1 MKIHFWPDLLALIA
15 IFHCMLSY
23 NYFNPNSYYIAN
35 LSGWLVDSFLE
46 YNSTFYQWFKG
57 VNACDWTTSVYL
69 YFMDNLKGVNAW
81 DYWDT
86 KEISSTKLQIHAYLI
101 LYYSKLVASNCLE
114 RNNTFVVGYDYY
126 QMFELKEREAIY
138 CICQYIWWRQFFF
151 SEIVLHLFKKLLYN
165 DCNTNWVC
173 LIKLI

>member
-35 LSGWLVDSFLE
+35 LSGWLVGSFLE

-81 DYWDT
+81 DFWDT

-101 LYYSKLVASNCLE
+101 LLFQIGCVQLFGKKQHICSWLWLLSDVWIE
-114 RNNTFVVGYDYY
+114 RKRSYILY
-126 QMFELKEREAIY
+126 LSIY
-138 CICQYIWWRQFFF
+138 MVETIFFF
-151 SEIVLHLFKKLLYN
+151 LK
-165 DCNTNWVC
+165 
-173 LIKLI
+173 